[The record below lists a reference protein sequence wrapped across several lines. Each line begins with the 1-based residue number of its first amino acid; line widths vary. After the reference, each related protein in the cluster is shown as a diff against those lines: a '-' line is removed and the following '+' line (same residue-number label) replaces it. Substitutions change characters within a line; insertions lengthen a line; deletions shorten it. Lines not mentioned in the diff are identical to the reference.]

1 MKSISKNKRI
11 KVTVNGREM
20 EVYDELTILQALIQE
35 DVAIPHLC
43 YDIRLDRANG
53 NCGMCVVELGEGA
66 EMREVKSCHMPIQ
79 EGMVITTNSE
89 NLRTYR
95 KVRLAQLL
103 SDHNA
108 DCVAP
113 CVSTCPDN
121 VDIQKYLRHI
131 HSGNLAEALEVIKE
145 TNPFPIVCGRVCPHP
160 CEAACRRNLV
170 DTPVAINH
178 LKRFVADLDLS
189 QDKPW
194 SPKLKPASG
203 KKIAII
209 GAGPSGLTAAYYS
222 AINGHDVTVFERQPQ
237 AGGMM
242 RYGIPEYRLP
252 KATLDKEIELI
263 SNLGVKIVTGKA
275 VGTHVM
281 LADLQQDFD
290 AVYLAIGSWGTP
302 PIQLEGV
309 WTGIQYLEQNVK
321 GLDTKTGKEVVV
333 IGGGNTAIDCS
344 RTALRNGA
352 EKVTIMYRRSKE
364 EMPAEPYEIEEAEH
378 EGVEM
383 MFLIYPEKIEIKNDR
398 KLLHCIK
405 MELGEPDRSGRRRP
419 IPIEGSDILIEAD
432 TVIAAIGQSTDT
444 RFLYNDLPVRLNK
457 WGDVDINGKTFETS
471 ERKIFAG
478 GDCVTG
484 PATVIQAIAA
494 GRHAAESMDSFLNYG
509 YAKVQREDYSCSR
522 GSLEDLPKWLFEEM
536 PRIPRAIMP
545 ALEPETRIK
554 SYAEV
559 ELGLSQ
565 EQAIAEAERCLQC
578 GCKSRY
584 DCSLRDAA
592 TEYNIEF
599 KQPDFTR
606 PYFPIAGDHPF
617 ITRDHNKCISCGRCI
632 TACAEVEGPD
642 ILTFYMKHGRQLV
655 GTKSGRQLKH
665 TDCISCG
672 HCVNACPCGALRYTS
687 EKGKVFR
694 ALNDPTKTVVA
705 FVAPAVRAIIATR
718 YGLTAEEATPFIA
731 GLLKRL
737 GFDKVFDNAFAADL
751 TIMEETT
758 EFLNRVTS
766 HGVMPQFTSCCP
778 GWVNFVE
785 RRYPEILMH
794 LSSCKSPQMMMG
806 ATIKNHFGRM
816 AGIAKKDLYVVSI
829 VPCIAKKYEAKRQ
842 EFAPGGVPDVDAV
855 LNSVEMLEMMDLKL
869 IDPSDVVPQ
878 EYDEPYRMVSGAG
891 ILFANSGGVAEAAL
905 RMAVEKLSGVPLT
918 QHLDFTEIRGF
929 DGIKE
934 TTIEANGIKVRVA
947 VISGL
952 NNAEP
957 IIQKVSRGE
966 DVGYDLIEIMA
977 CPGGCIS
984 GAGHPVP
991 EKIDSLEQRG
1001 RVIVESDKIS
1011 AIRKSQDNPDIMKL
1025 YAEFYGEPNSP
1036 LAHKLLHTH
1045 YHQVEGDTMGAKVMK
1060 KSNSAFMA
1068 SDFEIC
1074 VCDNCAALGSDKL
1087 YKTTFNNILE
1097 QNMDAFAKVRTVHLR
1112 EGHPGEG
1119 IHVTLNGKCIAA
1131 AELSNIYRAIKANRK
1146 FQNPS
1151 RQA

>member
-11 KVTVNGREM
+11 KVTVNGREL

-35 DVAIPHLC
+35 DVEIPHLC
-43 YDIRLDRANG
+43 YDIRLERANG
-53 NCGMCVVELGEGA
+53 NCGLCVVELGEGA
-66 EMREVKSCHMPIQ
+66 EMREVKSCQTPIQ
-79 EGMVITTNSE
+79 AGMIIRTNSDHLK
-89 NLRTYR
+89 NYR

-113 CVSTCPDN
+113 CVSTCPNN

-131 HSGNLAEALEVIKE
+131 QAGNFTEALQVIKE
-145 TNPFPIVCGRVCPHP
+145 TNPFPVVCGRVCPHP

-170 DTPVAINH
+170 DAPVAINYV
-178 LKRFVADLDLS
+178 KRFVADLDLGS
-189 QDKPW
+189 PKPW
-194 SPKLKPASG
+194 SPKVKPASG

-222 AINGHDVTVFERQPQ
+222 AINGHDVTVFERQPH

-263 SNLGVKIVTGKA
+263 RNLGVRIVTGKA

-281 LADLQQDFD
+281 LTDLQQDFD
-290 AVYLAIGSWGTP
+290 AVYLAIGSWGTTP
-302 PIQLEGV
+302 FQLEGV

-321 GLDTKTGKEVVV
+321 GLDTNTGKEVVV

-352 EKVTIMYRRSKE
+352 EKVTILYRRCRE

-378 EGVEM
+378 EGVGM
-383 MFLIYPEKIEIKNDR
+383 MFLIYPEKIEIKGDKKILR
-398 KLLHCIK
+398 CLK
-405 MELGEPDRSGRRRP
+405 MQLGEPDRSGRRRP
-419 IPIEGSDILIEAD
+419 IPIEGSEIIIEAD

-457 WGDVDINGKTFETS
+457 WGDVDINGRTFETS
-471 ERKIFAG
+471 ESKIFAG

-494 GRHAAESMDSFLNYG
+494 GRHAAESIDSFLTVG
-509 YAKVQREDYSCSR
+509 YAKVHREDYSCSR
-522 GSLEDLPKWLFEEM
+522 GSLEDLPRWMYEDT
-536 PRIPRAIMP
+536 PRLPRTVMP
-545 ALEPETRIK
+545 ALDPEIRK
-554 SYAEV
+554 KNYAEV
-559 ELGLSQ
+559 ELGLSE
-565 EQAIAEAERCLQC
+565 EQAVAEAERCLQC

-584 DCSLRDAA
+584 DCDLRNAA
-592 TEYNIEF
+592 SDYNLEF
-599 KQPDFTR
+599 KSPDYDR
-606 PYFPIAGDHPF
+606 PFFPITDDHPF

-655 GTKSGRQLKH
+655 GTKSGRPLEH

-694 ALNDPTKTVVA
+694 ALHDPSKTVVA

-718 YGLTAEEATPFIA
+718 YGISPEAATPFIA
-731 GLLKRL
+731 GLLKQL

-758 EFLNRVTS
+758 EFLDRVTGQ
-766 HGVMPQFTSCCP
+766 GVMPQFTSCCP

-785 RRYPEILMH
+785 RRYPEIIPH
-794 LSSCKSPQMMMG
+794 LSTCKSPQMMMG
-806 ATIKNHFGRM
+806 ATIKNHFAQM
-816 AGIAKKDLYVVSI
+816 AGLARQDLYVVSI
-829 VPCIAKKYEAKRQ
+829 VPCIAKKYEAKRP
-842 EFAPGGVPDVDAV
+842 EFATDGIPDVDAV

-869 IDPSDVVPQ
+869 IDPADVVPQ

-891 ILFANSGGVAEAAL
+891 ILFGNSGGVAEAAL
-905 RMAVEKLSGVPLT
+905 RMAVEKLSGVPLAD
-918 QHLDFTEIRGF
+918 HLDFTEIRGF
-929 DGIKE
+929 DGVKE
-934 TTIEANGIKVRVA
+934 TTIEANGVKVRVA

-952 NNAEP
+952 HNAEP
-957 IIQKVSRGE
+957 IIQKVARGE
-966 DVGYDLIEIMA
+966 EIGYDLIEIMA

-991 EKIDSLEQRG
+991 EKIDSLEKREQ
-1001 RVIVESDKIS
+1001 VLIDIDMSSK
-1011 AIRKSQDNPDIMKL
+1011 IRKSQDNPDIMKL
-1025 YAEFYGEPNSP
+1025 YQEFYGQPNSQ
-1036 LAHKLLHTH
+1036 LAHELLHTH
-1045 YHQVEGDTMGAKVMK
+1045 YYQVEGDTLGAKVLK
-1060 KSNSAFMA
+1060 KSDSAFLTNE
-1068 SDFEIC
+1068 FEIC
-1074 VCDNCAALGSDKL
+1074 VCDACSAKGSKEL
-1087 YKTTFNNILE
+1087 YQATYNSIHAQK
-1097 QNMDAFAKVRTVHLR
+1097 MDAFVKVRTTRLKA
-1112 EGHPGEG
+1112 GHAGEG
-1119 IHVTLNGKCIAA
+1119 IHVILDGKKIEA
-1131 AELSNIYRAIKANRK
+1131 AELSNIYKAIRANR
-1146 FQNPS
+1146 
-1151 RQA
+1151 